1 MRLFFIGG
9 WLIAL
14 LNLWGCQSHTPVDQE
29 QVVRSDTT
37 SSIREAPRIEVKVV
51 PARRETFAIP
61 VLANGLV
68 EAARELELSITASG
82 QATTCNL
89 ADGLVVKEGDLLLA
103 LDTTDLAMQRQ
114 KQRIALD
121 LAIEEK
127 NDLIFTGGGTRG
139 DDNSVN
145 PEQLKYF
152 ELRSGY
158 RQAKQQLAEINANL
172 ARTKLYAPFSGILS
186 EVQIQ
191 EGQQV
196 NAGTPLA
203 TLMAPSSY
211 RVRLQVLEQDAVALK
226 TGQPVIILP
235 VALPDVAL
243 TGRIL
248 TILPAVNK
256 EGLVDVLADFI
267 QRHDKLLS
275 GMKVQVRIEQR
286 LPDQLIIPKEA
297 LVLRSGKQVVFTYDE
312 ASGLAKWNYV
322 DVAHENDRWLAIR
335 DGLKPGD
342 QVIISNNANLAHD
355 AEVDVR
361 HQTLDRH

>member
-1 MRLFFIGG
+1 MFQNIFKRSPKPAPLPLF
-9 WLIAL
+9 
-14 LNLWGCQSHTPVDQE
+14 D
-29 QVVRSDTT
+29 
-37 SSIREAPRIEVKVV
+37 
-51 PARRETFAIP
+51 ETF
-61 VLANGLV
+61 V
-68 EAARELELSITASG
+68 RRLEKLSFRTAPTLRGTMPGERRSR
-82 QATTCNL
+82 NL
-89 ADGLVVKEGDLLLA
+89 RPA
-103 LDTTDLAMQRQ
+103 LDFSDHRPYAH
-114 KQRIALD
+114 
-121 LAIEEK
+121 
-127 NDLIFTGGGTRG
+127 G
-139 DDNSVN
+139 DDLRHVDWNAYSRHEELFVKLGEATQSVTVHI
-145 PEQLKYF
+145 L
-152 ELRSGY
+152 LDRS
-158 RQAKQQLAEINANL
+158 RSMANANL

-243 TGRIL
+243 TGRIR

-322 DVAHENDRWLAIR
+322 EVAHENDRWLAIR

-361 HQTLDRH
+361 Y